1 MLIIFHG
8 ACNFPTFFGFV
19 RRKIT
24 STGSNVSTV
33 TQVLY
38 LIVVESGGISIK
50 EVFFYIIIST
60 PPSRLSPVRLSP
72 DFQDLSKR
80 VRLSPAFFA
89 YHFQDLTEQDLIK
102 LDLMI

>member
-1 MLIIFHG
+1 MMNSSLKNYIWLQTRTLFHKNKIF
-8 ACNFPTFFGFV
+8 P
-19 RRKIT
+19 
-24 STGSNVSTV
+24 
-33 TQVLY
+33 L
-38 LIVVESGGISIK
+38 
-50 EVFFYIIIST
+50 T

-89 YHFQDLTEQDLIK
+89 YHFQDLTEQDLTEQDLIK

>member
-1 MLIIFHG
+1 MVGTL
-8 ACNFPTFFGFV
+8 
-19 RRKIT
+19 
-24 STGSNVSTV
+24 
-33 TQVLY
+33 
-38 LIVVESGGISIK
+38 
-50 EVFFYIIIST
+50 T

-102 LDLMI
+102 LDLMIFLKNIKNVNLNQVLMTSLSV

>member
-1 MLIIFHG
+1 M
-8 ACNFPTFFGFV
+8 N
-19 RRKIT
+19 
-24 STGSNVSTV
+24 
-33 TQVLY
+33 
-38 LIVVESGGISIK
+38 
-50 EVFFYIIIST
+50 T

-102 LDLMI
+102 LDLMINFKISKSLNHNQFKARPYRFKRVLCGL